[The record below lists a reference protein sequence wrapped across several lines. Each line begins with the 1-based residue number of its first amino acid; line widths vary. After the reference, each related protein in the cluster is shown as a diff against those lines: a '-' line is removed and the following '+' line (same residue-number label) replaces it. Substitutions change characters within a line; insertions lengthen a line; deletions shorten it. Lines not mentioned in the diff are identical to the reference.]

1 MDRSGHAI
9 IGVVGTAKNTGKTT
23 TLSFLLVQAIR
34 RNISV
39 GITSIGYDGEDID
52 TVTSLP
58 KPRMTLEPGMLVTTA
73 ERCLTLATA
82 GYDILSRTGI
92 QTALGEILLLKITRR
107 GLVVTAGPHKR
118 SLIDPV
124 CDALLRHGAMMIFVD
139 GALNRI
145 APMGAA
151 DRIIFTTGAARNT
164 DPDLLAVE
172 MTSIEQMLAL
182 PRSTQPNADRECDML
197 LDADDVREVVA
208 TLPAERV
215 QLNIRR
221 MVSLS
226 ALRAIEGV
234 MESRI
239 APLELLLP
247 DPMVLLLAGEPVQTN
262 AVLQNLRARQCH
274 ITFSHAPVLAAITV
288 NPFFPLLELFTYTT
302 SYIDKHRLLSAMQQ
316 AVSVPVYNVKEAG
329 AERLFDRLM

>member
-34 RNISV
+34 RNIPV

-73 ERCLTLATA
+73 ERCLSLATA

-92 QTALGEILLLKITRR
+92 QTALGEILLLRITRQ

-124 CDALLRHGAMMIFVD
+124 CDALRHHGAMMIFID

-164 DPDLLAVE
+164 DPALLAAE
-172 MTSIEQMLAL
+172 MSSIQQMLAL
-182 PRSTQPNADRECDML
+182 PRSTQSKADRECDTL
-197 LDADDVREVVA
+197 LDADDVREVFT
-208 TLPAERV
+208 TLPAKKM
-215 QLNIRR
+215 QLKIRR
-221 MVSLS
+221 LVSLS

-234 MESRI
+234 MESRT
-239 APLELLLP
+239 APLELLMP

-262 AVLQNLRARQCH
+262 VVLQKLRAHLCN
-274 ITFSHAPVLAAITV
+274 ITFCHAPVLAAITV
-288 NPFFPLLELFTYTT
+288 NPFFPLLELFAYST
-302 SYIDKHRLLSAMQQ
+302 SYIDKHRLLSAMKQ

-329 AERLFDRLM
+329 AERLFDQLM

>member
-1 MDRSGHAI
+1 LDRSGHAI

-23 TLSFLLVQAIR
+23 TLSFLLVQAVR
-34 RNISV
+34 RNIPV

-92 QTALGEILLLKITRR
+92 QTALGEILLLRITRQ

-124 CDALLRHGAMMIFVD
+124 CDALRHHGAMMIFID

-164 DPDLLAVE
+164 DPALLAAE
-172 MTSIEQMLAL
+172 MSSIQQMFAL
-182 PRSTQPNADRECDML
+182 PRSTQSKVGRECDML
-197 LDADDVREVVA
+197 LDADDVRDVLS
-208 TLPAERV
+208 TLPAEKV
-215 QLNIRR
+215 QLKIRR
-221 MVSLS
+221 MVSLP

-234 MESRI
+234 MELRT

-262 AVLQNLRARQCH
+262 VVLQKLRAHLCN

-288 NPFFPLLELFTYTT
+288 NPFFPLLELFAYST

-316 AVSVPVYNVKEAG
+316 AVSVPVYNVKDAG
-329 AERLFDRLM
+329 AERLFDQLM